1 MAGYTF
7 ERAEQKYII
16 SSKKKQALLNCIRDH
31 IVPDSYGRTTVQS
44 IYLDTKD
51 MRLIRAS
58 IDAEVYKEKL
68 RLRSYG
74 VPSDRDTVFLEL
86 KKKYRGIVYKRR
98 ECMSLVEARRYVF
111 NGIIPKDTQIMREI
125 EYSMELYGRPKPSVL
140 ISCEREAY
148 YETTNE
154 DIRITFDTD
163 LRFRTHDLLLEKG
176 STGTR
181 IFNDG
186 SCVLEIKVPASM
198 PLWLDR
204 ALQRLFIY
212 PSSFSKYKEAYRKI
226 LIEGLSEPLKG
237 DKYVINF

>member
-1 MAGYTF
+1 MCGYTF

-16 SSKKKQALLNCIRDH
+16 SAKKKQALLNLIRDF

-51 MRLIRAS
+51 MRLIRTS
-58 IDAEVYKEKL
+58 IDAEAYKEKI

-74 VPSDRDTVFLEL
+74 IPSDRDTVFLEL
-86 KKKYRGIVYKRR
+86 KKKYHGIVYKRR
-98 ECMSLVEARRYVF
+98 ESMSLAEAKRYVM

-125 EYSMELYGRPKPSVL
+125 EYSMHLYGRPKPSVL

-148 YETTNE
+148 YEAMNE

-176 STGTR
+176 SMGTG
-181 IFNDG
+181 IFSDG
-186 SCVLEIKVPASM
+186 SCILEIKVPAGI
-198 PLWLDR
+198 PLWLDK
-204 ALQRLFIY
+204 ALSKLCIY
-212 PSSFSKYKEAYRKI
+212 PSSFSKYKEAYMKI
-226 LIEGLSEPLKG
+226 ITEGDRESLKG